1 MEAKS
6 GLYSHPNVFIEDH
19 INRCLELMNFY
30 MEEAPILDN
39 ETKTTITVSTALHDF
54 GKCTSYFQDYM
65 RALMEGIK
73 PKTDRLKEHAFLSGV
88 YAFYSLKKLVNDP
101 YLLLFSFIACKRHH
115 TNPCSF
121 TEETSIIDEDR
132 EFLKKQ
138 IGSIDDEK
146 TYIFLSNL
154 NLPESLKEA
163 IYFNKKE
170 FLDNL
175 PDILKEIKR
184 LKRDVRK
191 CKTEIK
197 DFVRFQYI
205 FSLILDS
212 DKTEAG
218 AKPFRPERVKE
229 IPPKA
234 VVSFKE
240 KNLKRDSP
248 INRLREEAFREALE
262 REIDLSKKLYSITL
276 PTGMGKTLT
285 GFAFALKL
293 REAIAK
299 DRGTVPRIIY
309 SLPFLSIIDQNAEVL
324 ERVLEEEFKE
334 VSGKILLKHH
344 HLSQVGDF
352 GEFEFSVSRVLTE
365 GWNSEMVI
373 TTFVQLFETLIS
385 HRNST
390 SRRFNKLANS
400 VVILDEVQSLPTQYW
415 YLLRQM
421 IQEVSESLGTYFIFM
436 TATQPYLVE
445 ECVELASKERY
456 IKKLDRITAFF
467 DLEERTIDEFL
478 DSIELRGDKT
488 YLFIANT
495 IASSK
500 ELYKKLKERL
510 GEDICCL
517 STSLVPYERKER
529 IDRIKKRHYRVV
541 VSTQLVEAGVDIDFD
556 VVYRDFAPIDSL
568 NQSAGRCNRNMA
580 AGKGEFRVVRLVDE
594 EGRPFTRGVYDAVQ
608 TRITREL
615 LEGVKSLSEKEFTSL
630 IDDYYKK
637 VWESM
642 SMDESKE
649 ILKAVRCFRF
659 TGEDVSIRNFRLIED
674 QPYKRD
680 VFVQLNEEAV
690 EVWEKAKTI
699 LKDLKAKNINVFQA
713 KEEFEKLKPD
723 FYKFVVSVN
732 VGDNQPLLDNDLNMF
747 IVNVEDIESYYDP
760 ETGFI
765 SDGGTFIG
773 V

>member
-1 MEAKS
+1 MQAKS
-6 GLYSHPNVFIEDH
+6 ELYSHPSVFIEDH

-30 MEEAPILDN
+30 MEEVPLLDN
-39 ETKTTITVSTALHDF
+39 ETKTTIAVSTALHDF
-54 GKCTSYFQDYM
+54 GKCTSYFQEYM
-65 RALMEGIK
+65 RALMEGVR

-88 YAFYSLKKLVNDP
+88 YTFYSLKELVDDP
-101 YLLLFSFIACKRHH
+101 HLFLFSFVACKRHH
-115 TNPCSF
+115 TNPYSF
-121 TEETSIIDEDR
+121 TEETSIIDEDL

-138 IGSIDDEK
+138 IESIDEGK
-146 TYIFLSNL
+146 ANIFLSNL
-154 NLPESLKEA
+154 NLPEPVKDA
-163 IYFNKKE
+163 VYFKKRE

-175 PDILKEIKR
+175 PDVLGEIKR

-197 DFVRFQYI
+197 DFVKFQYI

-218 AKPFRPERVKE
+218 AKPFRPERVEK

-240 KNLKRDSP
+240 KNLKEDSP
-248 INRLREEAFREALE
+248 INRLREEAFREVLE
-262 REIDLSKKLYSITL
+262 HKIDTSQRLYSITL

-293 REAIAK
+293 RKTIVKET
-299 DRGTVPRIIY
+299 GTVPRIIY

-334 VSGKILLKHH
+334 VSGRLLLKHH
-344 HLSQVGDF
+344 HLSQAGDF

-365 GWNSEMVI
+365 GWNSEVVI
-373 TTFVQLFETLIS
+373 TTFVQFFEALIS
-385 HRNST
+385 CRNST

-400 VVILDEVQSLPTQYW
+400 IVILDEVQSLPTKYW
-415 YLLRQM
+415 HLLREM
-421 IQEVSESLGTYFIFM
+421 IKEVSESLGTYFIFM

-456 IKKLDRITAFF
+456 LKDLDRITAHF
-467 DLEERTIDEFL
+467 DLEEKTIDEFL
-478 DSIELRGDKT
+478 DGIEFRKDKT

-500 ELYKKLKERL
+500 ELYEKLRERL
-510 GEDICCL
+510 EEDICYL
-517 STSLVPYERKER
+517 STSVVPYERKER
-529 IDRIKKRHYRVV
+529 IGRIKKGDYRVV

-556 VVYRDFAPIDSL
+556 VVYRDFAPLDSL

-580 AGKGEFRVVRLVDE
+580 RGRGEFRVVRLVDE
-594 EGRPFTRGVYDAVQ
+594 KGHPFTKGVYDAVLLHITQ
-608 TRITREL
+608 TL
-615 LEGVKSLSEKEFTSL
+615 LEDIDSLSEKDFTLL
-630 IDDYYKK
+630 IEDYFKK
-637 VWESM
+637 VWEGM
-642 SMDESKE
+642 SKDKSEE
-649 ILKAVRCFRF
+649 ILEAVKCFRF
-659 TGEDVSIRNFRLIED
+659 TGQDVSIRNFRLIDD

-680 VFVQLNEEAV
+680 VFIQLNEEAV
-690 EVWEKAKTI
+690 EVWERAKTV
-699 LKDLKAKNINVFQA
+699 LKDLRAKKLNVFQA
-713 KEEFEKLKPD
+713 KEEFEKLKSD

-732 VGDNQPLLDNDLNMF
+732 VRDNQPLLDSDLNMF
-747 IVNVEDIESYYDP
+747 LVNTEELDRYYDP
-760 ETGFI
+760 GTGFI
-765 SDGGTFIG
+765 SAGGSFIG
-773 V
+773 I

>member
-1 MEAKS
+1 MQAKS
-6 GLYSHPNVFIEDH
+6 ELYSHPSVFIEDH

-30 MEEAPILDN
+30 MEEVPLLDN
-39 ETKTTITVSTALHDF
+39 ETKTTIAVSTALHDF
-54 GKCTSYFQDYM
+54 GKCTSYFQEYM
-65 RALMEGIK
+65 RALMEGVR

-88 YAFYSLKKLVNDP
+88 YTFYILKDLVDDP
-101 YLLLFSFIACKRHH
+101 YILLFSFVTCRRHH
-115 TNPCSF
+115 TDPYSF
-121 TEETSIIDEDR
+121 SEETSIIDDHL

-138 IGSIDDEK
+138 IESINEDK
-146 TYIFLSNL
+146 VNIFLSNL

-163 IYFNKKE
+163 IHFNKKE

-184 LKRDVRK
+184 LKRNVRR

-197 DFVRFQYI
+197 DFVKFQYI

-218 AKPFRPERVKE
+218 AKPFKPERVEK

-240 KNLKRDSP
+240 KNLKEDSP
-248 INRLREEAFREALE
+248 INRLREEAFREVLE
-262 REIDLSKKLYSITL
+262 HNIDPSQRLYSITL

-293 REAIAK
+293 REAITK
-299 DRGTVPRIIY
+299 ERGTIPRIIY

-324 ERVLEEEFKE
+324 EEVLKEEFKE
-334 VSGKILLKHH
+334 VSGRLLLKHH
-344 HLSQVGDF
+344 HLSQAGDF

-365 GWNSEMVI
+365 GWNAEVVI
-373 TTFVQLFETLIS
+373 TTFVQFFETLIS
-385 HRNST
+385 YRNST

-400 VVILDEVQSLPTQYW
+400 IVILDEVQSLPTNYW
-415 YLLRQM
+415 YLLREM
-421 IQEVSESLGTYFIFM
+421 IKEVSESLGTYFTLM

-445 ECVELASKERY
+445 ECVELASKEMY
-456 IKKLDRITAFF
+456 LKDLDRITAHF
-467 DLEERTIDEFL
+467 DLEEKTIDEFL
-478 DSIELRGDKT
+478 DGIEFRKDKT

-500 ELYKKLKERL
+500 ELYEKLKERL
-510 GEDICCL
+510 EEDICYL
-517 STSLVPYERKER
+517 STSVVPYERKER
-529 IDRIKKRHYRVV
+529 IGRIKRGHYRVV

-556 VVYRDFAPIDSL
+556 IVYRDFAPLDSL

-580 AGKGEFRVVRLVDE
+580 RGRGEFRVVRLVDE
-594 EGRPFTRGVYDAVQ
+594 KGQPFTKGVYDAVLLNITQ
-608 TRITREL
+608 TL
-615 LEGVKSLSEKEFTSL
+615 LEDIDSLSEGDFTFL
-630 IDDYYKK
+630 IEDYFKK
-637 VWESM
+637 VWEGM
-642 SMDESKE
+642 SKDKSEE
-649 ILKAVRCFRF
+649 ILEAVKCFRF
-659 TGEDVSIRNFRLIED
+659 TGQDVSIRNFRLIDD

-680 VFVQLNEEAV
+680 VFIQLNEEAV
-690 EVWEKAKTI
+690 EVWERAKAV
-699 LKDLKAKNINVFQA
+699 LKDLRAKKLNVFQA

-732 VGDNQPLLDNDLNMF
+732 VRDNQPLLDSDLNMF
-747 IVNVEDIESYYDP
+747 LVNTEELERYYDP

-765 SDGGTFIG
+765 STGGSFIG
-773 V
+773 L